1 MNNVVIRFLRVR
13 KVRTQIA
20 TRRIGIALSAMV
32 FALGFAAC
40 TTLPGDVSTLP
51 STATP
56 SQTDLAKPASTSG
69 IQITAAHLS
78 AAGYM
83 IDVRYRVL
91 DTEKAAALF
100 QPKVLAYLQE
110 QASGAK
116 FLIPDTAKLGLLRQ
130 KAQQTKL
137 DRIYF
142 MMFANPG
149 KFVKPGDHVLLVM
162 GDTQVGEMVVQ

>member
-20 TRRIGIALSAMV
+20 TRRIGLALSTLV
-32 FALGFAAC
+32 FALGFGAC
-40 TTLPGDVSTLP
+40 TTLPDDANTQS

-56 SQTDLAKPASTSG
+56 PPQNLALAASTSG
-69 IQITAAHLS
+69 IQITAARLS

-100 QPKVLAYLQE
+100 KPKVLAYLQE

-130 KAQQTKL
+130 KAQQSKM

>member
-1 MNNVVIRFLRVR
+1 MNNAIVRFLWAR
-13 KVRTQIA
+13 KIRIQITA
-20 TRRIGIALSAMV
+20 RSCIGLSLSAMV
-32 FALGFAAC
+32 FALGFSAC
-40 TTLPGDVSTLP
+40 TTLPSDVSP
-51 STATP
+51 SAAASP
-56 SQTDLAKPASTSG
+56 QPKDLAASTSASG

-91 DTEKAAALF
+91 NAEKAATLF

-130 KAQQTKL
+130 KAQQAKL

-162 GDTQVGEMVVQ
+162 GDTQVGEVVIQ